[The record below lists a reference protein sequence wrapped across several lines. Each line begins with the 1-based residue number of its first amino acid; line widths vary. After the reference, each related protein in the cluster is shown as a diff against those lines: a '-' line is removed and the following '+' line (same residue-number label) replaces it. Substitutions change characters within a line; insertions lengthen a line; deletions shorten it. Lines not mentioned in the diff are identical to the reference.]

1 MNEYDYTLENQI
13 NYIPCGSPLILR
25 TVVRCTCT
33 RPKDHKGRHSASFK
47 DGSELKW
54 SNKK

>member
-13 NYIPCGSPLILR
+13 NYVPCGSPLIEKSS
-25 TVVRCTCT
+25 VICTCT
-33 RPKDHKGRHSASFK
+33 KPKDHKGRHSASFK
-47 DGSELKW
+47 DGSDLKW